1 MTAEKKD
8 NVEQAILEA
17 AEQEFIEKGYDGA
30 KTADIA
36 RRAGVTHAMLH
47 YYYRTKENIF
57 EVFIDRKME
66 EVMAIVGMS
75 FGDDGSMPFIERI
88 QRVINLHFDF
98 LMQHPDM
105 PRFILN
111 EIVTKPARL
120 RELKK
125 RIADSLEGSLP
136 MSIAIELEKAVER
149 GEVRPIGAVDM
160 FFDIVSL
167 NIAAF
172 VAVPAVREIMGAEIS
187 EREFLEARRRENIEM
202 IKRRLTI

>member
-57 EVFIDRKME
+57 EVFIDRKMD
-66 EVMAIVGMS
+66 EVKAIAGMG
-75 FGDDGSMPFIERI
+75 FGGADGMTFVERME
-88 QRVINLHFDF
+88 RVINLHFDF
-98 LMQHPDM
+98 LMQHPDL
-105 PRFILN
+105 PRFVLN
-111 EIVTKPARL
+111 EIVSKPERL

-125 RIADSLEGSLP
+125 RLSDALDIDLLAAAIA
-136 MSIAIELEKAVER
+136 ELGRAVER
-149 GEVRPIGAVDM
+149 GEVRPISAADL
-160 FFDIVSL
+160 FFDAMAL

-172 VAVPAVREIMGAEIS
+172 VAIPAVKEIMPGVS
-187 EREFLEARRRENIEM
+187 EAEFLEARRRENIEM